1 MIKTINFFT
10 QIIIIAILF
19 QNIIFCETLEDK
31 YKKAIELGK
40 QRDYI
45 ASSKLLHEIISDSEN
60 TENKNLVLDSYVSLG
75 FINLQQENF
84 INALKYYSEGIK
96 LLEIYEVKNYKNLDY
111 LYKQYAHTNNILG
124 NHITALEYI
133 RKAQILAKHKEQYKT
148 YYDLKISEI
157 TSLMYLG
164 YNQESLKKLYDIET
178 EVLSMNDNENITVL
192 YLNIIDCN
200 LKLKNLNIATKYLE
214 IVQKTLKYSNDLDF
228 KFNYELLKVQKY
240 LVAND
245 TLSYIK
251 EIRKVELND
260 WGNYNNNNLKFEE
273 FKILQNYNIDE
284 IKIDELLSLKTYFD
298 SIEDKATVIE
308 IYKIILLKNNNIIY
322 LKSYLVE
329 NQKYLT
335 KTSNYLAKSLMLN
348 DKLNNDLMQ
357 IHNKNIHLKYKNEIL
372 LLIIGII
379 IIIIISCIM
388 GVYFTTKNQKI
399 DFVLKEFQEKNIFL
413 KIQLSSMIINLQIHI
428 FSNEILSKEF
438 LLDSINKLINY
449 QKSIKEK

>member
-1 MIKTINFFT
+1 
-10 QIIIIAILF
+10 
-19 QNIIFCETLEDK
+19 
-31 YKKAIELGK
+31 
-40 QRDYI
+40 
-45 ASSKLLHEIISDSEN
+45 
-60 TENKNLVLDSYVSLG
+60 
-75 FINLQQENF
+75 
-84 INALKYYSEGIK
+84 
-96 LLEIYEVKNYKNLDY
+96 
-111 LYKQYAHTNNILG
+111 
-124 NHITALEYI
+124 
-133 RKAQILAKHKEQYKT
+133 
-148 YYDLKISEI
+148 
-157 TSLMYLG
+157 
-164 YNQESLKKLYDIET
+164 
-178 EVLSMNDNENITVL
+178 
-192 YLNIIDCN
+192 
-200 LKLKNLNIATKYLE
+200 
-214 IVQKTLKYSNDLDF
+214 
-228 KFNYELLKVQKY
+228 
-240 LVAND
+240 
-245 TLSYIK
+245 LSYIK

>member
-228 KFNYELLKVQKY
+228 KFNYELLKY
-240 LVAND
+240 
-245 TLSYIK
+245 
-251 EIRKVELND
+251 
-260 WGNYNNNNLKFEE
+260 
-273 FKILQNYNIDE
+273 
-284 IKIDELLSLKTYFD
+284 
-298 SIEDKATVIE
+298 
-308 IYKIILLKNNNIIY
+308 
-322 LKSYLVE
+322 
-329 NQKYLT
+329 
-335 KTSNYLAKSLMLN
+335 
-348 DKLNNDLMQ
+348 
-357 IHNKNIHLKYKNEIL
+357 KNI
-372 LLIIGII
+372 
-379 IIIIISCIM
+379 
-388 GVYFTTKNQKI
+388 
-399 DFVLKEFQEKNIFL
+399 
-413 KIQLSSMIINLQIHI
+413 
-428 FSNEILSKEF
+428 
-438 LLDSINKLINY
+438 
-449 QKSIKEK
+449 